1 MIKVMTDN
9 AANLPPDLRAQYAIT
24 ELCLTYTI
32 DGEPGTYPSPL
43 TATPFTRLCVRVR
56 R

>member
-9 AANLPPDLRAQYAIT
+9 AANLPPELRAQYGIT
-24 ELCLTYTI
+24 ELCLYH
-32 DGEPGTYPSPL
+32 
-43 TATPFTRLCVRVR
+43 R

>member
-9 AANLPPDLRAQYAIT
+9 AANLPPELRAQYGIT

-32 DGEPGTYPSPL
+32 DGEPEIGR
-43 TATPFTRLCVRVR
+43 AHV
-56 R
+56 

>member
-9 AANLPPDLRAQYAIT
+9 AANLPPELRAQYAIT
-24 ELCLTYTI
+24 ELCLTSSTVSRW
-32 DGEPGTYPSPL
+32 TYPSPL

>member
-9 AANLPPDLRAQYAIT
+9 AANLPPELRAQYGIT
-24 ELCLTYTI
+24 ELCLTVSRW
-32 DGEPGTYPSPL
+32 TYPSPL
-43 TATPFTRLCVRVR
+43 MATPFTRLCVRVR